1 MEKLLHYCR
10 DWGEW
15 PLQRGHTNQVR
26 MFFAREPQTAG
37 LNGDGLSFARHMFNY
52 TTTFQRDADIFY
64 PYGHAEKLATP
75 KNIDRKSTRLNS
87 SHQIISY
94 AVFCLKKKK
103 QKTIKRP
110 STTRRL
116 PKYIHLTYL
125 TL

>member
-1 MEKLLHYCR
+1 MEKLMHYCR

-15 PLQRGHTNQVR
+15 PSQRGHTNQVR

-75 KNIDRKSTRLNS
+75 KNITLPGKGLFDFEGSVYS
-87 SHQIISY
+87 SAKHHSVQNTDSPY
-94 AVFCLKKKK
+94 
-103 QKTIKRP
+103 
-110 STTRRL
+110 
-116 PKYIHLTYL
+116 
-125 TL
+125 